1 MSKPTTVVVTTT
13 TKEQCAR
20 ITLTAQ
26 QVVTALVRYYDL
38 ELNPAWDYRLY
49 PEGEALYP
57 SDYALDSAEPVLS
70 LRGSATTRTTET
82 ERR

>member
-1 MSKPTTVVVTTT
+1 M
-13 TKEQCAR
+13 
-20 ITLTAQ
+20 
-26 QVVTALVRYYDL
+26 RYYDL